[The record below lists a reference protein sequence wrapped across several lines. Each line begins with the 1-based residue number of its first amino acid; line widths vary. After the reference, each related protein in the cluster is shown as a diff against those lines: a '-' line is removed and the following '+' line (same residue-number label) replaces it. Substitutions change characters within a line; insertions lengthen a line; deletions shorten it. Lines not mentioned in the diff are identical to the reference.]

1 MTLKSNLP
9 RLRKSLTDALDR
21 GVGATAQRVKEERD
35 RLVPVD
41 TGKLKASGKVE
52 KTGEAEYVVSEGEGI
67 PDARAAYTEYGTS
80 RQAAQP
86 HMTPAARAGAQA
98 MPGLVAAE
106 IAQAVKEAAL

>member
-1 MTLKSNLP
+1 MTLKSNLSK
-9 RLRKSLTDALDR
+9 LRKSLPAALDR
-21 GVGATAQRVKEERD
+21 GVGAAAQRVKAERD

-41 TGKLKASGKVE
+41 TGELKASGKVE
-52 KTGEAEYVVSEGEGI
+52 RVDEAQYVVSEGEGI
-67 PDARAAYTEYGTS
+67 GDARAAYTEYGTS

-106 IAQAVKEAAL
+106 IAQAVKGAAL